1 MTVRT
6 RIAPSPTGIAHVGT
20 LYTALLNFAYAKKN
34 GGKFIL
40 RIEDTDRERYV
51 PGSEQVI
58 FSALR
63 WAGIPHDEGS
73 DIGGPFEPYTQSQRL
88 EKYTQYANQLIE
100 NGKAYHCFCS
110 SERLA
115 AMRKTQQEKGELP
128 MYDGLCRKMSQSQSE
143 SRAKTEKFVI
153 RLIAPDSGNT
163 SWIDAVRGTI
173 TIENKTIDDQVL
185 VKSDGFP
192 TYHLA
197 VVVDDHLMEIS
208 HVIRAEE
215 WISSTPKHILLY
227 KAFGFK
233 LPVFAHTPLLRNPDK
248 SKLSKRRNP
257 VSVLWYQEQG
267 FLPEALVNYLC
278 LMGWSH
284 PDGKDIFSL
293 EEFIKLFS
301 LDRVQT
307 SQPIFDLEKLRW
319 LNGSY
324 IRQKSD
330 ADLLNLL
337 KPFVPK
343 SAKKQELIGIIALIR
358 DRIKTLNEFSEYA
371 DFFFQAPKVDSQ
383 ILLKQSKLEAEKT
396 GMKLLEYARVLEGLS
411 DTDWKMPNLERAG
424 RQLLDDR
431 WSPKQLFMSVRVAL
445 TGKTVSPPL
454 FDSME
459 ILGKAQSIKRLTRAA
474 EILTHNHI

>member
-1 MTVRT
+1 
-6 RIAPSPTGIAHVGT
+6 
-20 LYTALLNFAYAKKN
+20 
-34 GGKFIL
+34 
-40 RIEDTDRERYV
+40 
-51 PGSEQVI
+51 
-58 FSALR
+58 
-63 WAGIPHDEGS
+63 
-73 DIGGPFEPYTQSQRL
+73 
-88 EKYTQYANQLIE
+88 
-100 NGKAYHCFCS
+100 
-110 SERLA
+110 
-115 AMRKTQQEKGELP
+115 
-128 MYDGLCRKMSQSQSE
+128 
-143 SRAKTEKFVI
+143 
-153 RLIAPDSGNT
+153 
-163 SWIDAVRGTI
+163 
-173 TIENKTIDDQVL
+173 
-185 VKSDGFP
+185 
-192 TYHLA
+192 
-197 VVVDDHLMEIS
+197 VVDDHLMKIS

-324 IRQKSD
+324 IRQKSA
-330 ADLLNLL
+330 ADLLRLL

-343 SAKKQELIGIIALIR
+343 TAKKQELIGIIALIR
-358 DRIKTLNEFSEYA
+358 DRIKTLNEFSQLA
-371 DFFFQAPKVDSQ
+371 DFFFQAPKIDSQ

-424 RQLLDDR
+424 RKLLDDR

-459 ILGKAQSIKRLTRAA
+459 ILGKAQSIKRLKHAA
-474 EILTHNHI
+474 KILE